1 MSDPV
6 VSGYDALYAAWGR
19 SPTLQRIWREHV
31 AGDDYPAAYD
41 HISFLPLADLRAL
54 TDALALRTDDL
65 LVDLACGAGGPG
77 LWAAAETG
85 ARLLG
90 IDRSPVAVER
100 ATERAAALGVTD
112 RASFRPGTFDDTGL
126 PPASVDAVMSVDAL
140 QYAPSKAAAVAE
152 LARIVRP
159 GGRVGLV
166 VFELDADRV
175 AGLGLWDDAVGD
187 YRPLLTDAGFE
198 VIVYEQVP
206 GWRTLVTDGFG
217 AVVAAE
223 ADLQRELGEAAAT
236 ALNLEAA
243 VTLQLEPYR
252 GHVLA
257 VAERSA

>member
-6 VSGYDALYAAWGR
+6 VSGYDALYTAWGR
-19 SPTLQRIWREHV
+19 SPTLQRLWREHV
-31 AGDDYPAAYD
+31 TGDDYPAAYD
-41 HISFLPLADLRAL
+41 HISFLPLADLRAV
-54 TDALALRTDDL
+54 TAALALRPDDL

-100 ATERAAALGVTD
+100 AAERAAALGVGD
-112 RASFRPGTFDDTGL
+112 RASFQQGTFDDTGL
-126 PPASVDAVMSVDAL
+126 PSASVGGAMSIDAL
-140 QYAPSKAAAVAE
+140 QYAPSKAAALAE
-152 LARIVRP
+152 LARVVRP
-159 GGRVGLV
+159 GGRVALV

-175 AGLGLWDDAVGD
+175 AGLGLWDDPVGD

-198 VIVYEQVP
+198 VLAYDQLDD
-206 GWRTLVTDGFG
+206 WRTRVTNGFQ
-217 AVVAAE
+217 AVVDADAE
-223 ADLQRELGEAAAT
+223 LQRELGQAAAA
-236 ALNLEAA
+236 ALGLEAA

-257 VAERSA
+257 VATRSA